1 MVTGQVMR
9 TPVWGWSL
17 PGPAA
22 TTSPSV
28 GLSLDFLMCVC
39 VAEEG
44 REMWFRYIIVHIMRD
59 KC

>member
-28 GLSLDFLMCVC
+28 GLSLDFFGVDCLCDGNGIYVST
-39 VAEEG
+39 
-44 REMWFRYIIVHIMRD
+44 RTIL
-59 KC
+59 

>member
-28 GLSLDFLMCVC
+28 GLSFDLGGVFFCLGMLQ
-39 VAEEG
+39 
-44 REMWFRYIIVHIMRD
+44 I
-59 KC
+59 